1 MISHLII
8 DLGWNIKYLPS
19 FLVILLS
26 LAISNLAFAGIYDD
40 WPDEAICT
48 WLEERPDDKL
58 FLKENE
64 KRELNCFEREDFHP
78 RDFVYEPLNL
88 KMY

>member
-1 MISHLII
+1 M
-8 DLGWNIKYLPS
+8 KYLPS